1 MQEVAQALAELRV
14 TLGDACPVLGLA
26 PVGRCNDF
34 ARALNVPAD
43 ADRIADIL
51 LTGTARAIDLGRVDG
66 RYFCTVAP
74 PVQHVAALA
83 SVSSFDWHDLAVV
96 IMHR

>member
-1 MQEVAQALAELRV
+1 MSEPRHRSANLADRHDFAGRRRGGSAELRPC
-14 TLGDACPVLGLA
+14 LHQL
-26 PVGRCNDF
+26 
-34 ARALNVPAD
+34 
-43 ADRIADIL
+43 
-51 LTGTARAIDLGRVDG
+51 
-66 RYFCTVAP
+66 AP